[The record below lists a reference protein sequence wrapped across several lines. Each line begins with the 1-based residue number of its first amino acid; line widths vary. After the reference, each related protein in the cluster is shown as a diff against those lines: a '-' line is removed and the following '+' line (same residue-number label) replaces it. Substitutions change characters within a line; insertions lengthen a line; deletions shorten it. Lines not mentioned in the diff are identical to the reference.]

1 MAIMAYIGFGANLG
15 NREATFH
22 KALETLSGLEGITVC
37 NSSKLYDTEPVN
49 LSDGGPRFLNAAIEI
64 ETELSPKQ
72 LASKMREVELCL
84 GKSREHRSD
93 ISRVIDLDLLL
104 FGNEIVRD
112 EGLEV
117 PHPRMHQRGFVL
129 VPLAEIAP
137 DVLHPM
143 LKHTIDELVSALSQK
158 EIGHV
163 TSFRSSVN

>member
-1 MAIMAYIGFGANLG
+1 M
-15 NREATFH
+15 
-22 KALETLSGLEGITVC
+22 K
-37 NSSKLYDTEPVN
+37 
-49 LSDGGPRFLNAAIEI
+49 
-64 ETELSPKQ
+64 
-72 LASKMREVELCL
+72 EVELCL
-84 GKSREHRSD
+84 GKSPEHRSD
-93 ISRVIDLDLLL
+93 MSRVIDLDLLL